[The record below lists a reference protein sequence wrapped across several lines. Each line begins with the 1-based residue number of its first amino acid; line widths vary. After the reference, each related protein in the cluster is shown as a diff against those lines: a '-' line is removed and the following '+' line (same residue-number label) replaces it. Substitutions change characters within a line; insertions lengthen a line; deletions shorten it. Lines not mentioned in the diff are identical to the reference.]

1 MNNRQLTGLIAL
13 VLVVIGLGVLTYYT
27 YDLGRRGTALS
38 SAVSEPPK
46 AVVPATPAPSSEPL
60 PVERTTAMTPDE
72 PEKPGKDEGKDES
85 RLGETPA
92 AGATPKT
99 AQPTIAAPP
108 ADTPAA
114 PAPEPE
120 RDTAMV
126 SPAEPAAPAEK
137 AAIPE
142 LNIDVTGERPAA
154 GAAPTNVPTF
164 DVVRVEP
171 TGETAVAGLAAP
183 GAKVELMDGDQVV
196 ASAQANSRGEWTMIL
211 DQPLKPGTHDLAL
224 RATSP
229 DGAEQFL
236 SEQRVAVAVPDTGSR
251 EVLAVVNEP
260 GAPSRVLAKPEEG
273 AAVAAAPP
281 AKPEPAPSS
290 MAERF
295 TNAEPPPKP
304 AVTVD
309 AVEADPDGGLYI
321 AGTAKTPDPVR
332 IYLNDQLIGEAKPG
346 PEGKWLHEGVRR
358 LDPGKY
364 AVRADQ
370 VSPKS
375 GEVLVR
381 SEVTFEREAEV
392 VALAPTAEMAAPAGA
407 EASGTV
413 ESPTTV
419 IIRRGDNLWTIS
431 RRWYGRGIRYS
442 TIYEANTD
450 QIRDPHWIYPGQVF
464 VMPKGDAKWTIE

>member
-1 MNNRQLTGLIAL
+1 MKSNQLTGLVAL
-13 VLVVIGLGVLTYYT
+13 ILVVLGLGVLTYFT
-27 YDLGRRGTALS
+27 YSRGQDGTEVA
-38 SAVSEPPK
+38 SAVAEPPK
-46 AVVPATPAPSSEPL
+46 EGSAAPAASPATGEETVADESATAPAP
-60 PVERTTAMTPDE
+60 AAADK
-72 PEKPGKDEGKDES
+72 PEKDES
-85 RLGETPA
+85 RLGETPTVGA
-92 AGATPKT
+92 APEVATPGT
-99 AQPTIAAPP
+99 
-108 ADTPAA
+108 AA
-114 PAPEPE
+114 PAQNAPDGE
-120 RDTAMV
+120 REAAMV
-126 SPAEPAAPAEK
+126 SPAEPTAPTEK
-137 AAIPE
+137 PAIQD
-142 LNIDVTGERPAA
+142 LNIDVTGDRPAA
-154 GAAPTNVPTF
+154 DAAPTNVPTF

-171 TGETAVAGLAAP
+171 TGETAVAGLALP

-196 ASAQANSRGEWTMIL
+196 ATAQANNRGEWTMIL
-211 DQPLKPGTHDLAL
+211 DEPLKPGTHDLAL

-229 DGAEQFL
+229 DGGEQFL
-236 SEQRVAVAVPDTGSR
+236 SEQRVAVAVPDTGSSD
-251 EVLAVVNEP
+251 VLAVVNEP

-273 AAVAAAPP
+273 ASVASAPP
-281 AKPEPAPSS
+281 AS
-290 MAERF
+290 MADRF
-295 TNAEPPPKP
+295 TNAAPPSAVTPS
-304 AVTVD
+304 VTVD

-321 AGTAKTPDPVR
+321 AGTARTSDPVR
-332 IYLNDQLIGEAKPG
+332 IYLNDQLLGEAKPG

-375 GEVLVR
+375 GEVIVR

-392 VALAPTAEMAAPAGA
+392 VALAPTAEIGGPAGV
-407 EASGTV
+407 EAGGSV

-464 VMPKGDAKWTIE
+464 VMPKGDAQWTTE

>member
-1 MNNRQLTGLIAL
+1 MKSRQLAGLVAL
-13 VLVVIGLGVLTYYT
+13 ILVVLGLGALTYFT
-27 YDLGRRGTALS
+27 YGREQGGTELA
-38 SAVSEPPK
+38 SAVAEPPK
-46 AVVPATPAPSSEPL
+46 EAGPASATPPAASSETVAVEPATAAAPTE
-60 PVERTTAMTPDE
+60 A
-72 PEKPGKDEGKDES
+72 GKDES
-85 RLGETPA
+85 RIGDPPA
-92 AGATPKT
+92 AGA
-99 AQPTIAAPP
+99 ASA
-108 ADTPAA
+108 PAA
-114 PAPEPE
+114 PATAAPAASAPDAE

-126 SPAEPAAPAEK
+126 SPAAPEAPAAQS
-137 AAIPE
+137 AIPE
-142 LNIDVTGERPAA
+142 LNMDVTGDRPAA
-154 GAAPTNVPTF
+154 DAGPSSVPTF

-183 GAKVELMDGDQVV
+183 GAKVELMDGQEAV
-196 ASAQANSRGEWTMIL
+196 ATAEANARGEWTMIL
-211 DQPLKPGTHDLAL
+211 DEPLKPGTHDLAL

-229 DGAEQFL
+229 DGKEQFL

-251 EVLAVVNEP
+251 DVLAVVNEP

-273 AAVAAAPP
+273 ASVASAAPAAPP
-281 AKPEPAPSS
+281 AS
-290 MAERF
+290 MTDRF

-304 AVTVD
+304 EVTVD

-321 AGTAKTPDPVR
+321 AGTARTPDPVR
-332 IYLNDQLIGEAKPG
+332 IYLNDQLLGEAKPG
-346 PEGKWLHEGVRR
+346 PEGKWLHEGVRK
-358 LDPGKY
+358 LEPGKY

-375 GEVLVR
+375 GEVIVR

-392 VALAPTAEMAAPAGA
+392 IALAPTAELGSPAGV

-431 RRWYGRGIRYS
+431 RRWYGQGIRYS

-464 VMPKGDAKWTIE
+464 VMPKGDARWTTE